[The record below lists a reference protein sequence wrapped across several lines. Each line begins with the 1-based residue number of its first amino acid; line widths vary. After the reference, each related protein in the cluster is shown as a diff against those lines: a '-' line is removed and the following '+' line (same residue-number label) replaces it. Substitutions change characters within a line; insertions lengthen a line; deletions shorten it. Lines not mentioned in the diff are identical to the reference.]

1 MGPFNGFYL
10 NFIFVLVFGDP
21 HDSLVPN
28 HGTLSFWKLLNVVTL
43 MLVRSTS
50 FVWFSVVLSPR
61 FSYSEA

>member
-21 HDSLVPN
+21 QDSLVPD

-43 MLVRSTS
+43 V
-50 FVWFSVVLSPR
+50 SVKFTP
-61 FSYSEA
+61 FT